1 MTATRA
7 PAVLVKA
14 ALLLA
19 PPSCAALPPNTLL
32 EVACTAP
39 VCGPFVADGA
49 RVEVE
54 LDEGTMRAGAD
65 DDEGDVVA
73 AGVAAGSTLLV
84 AAAAAAGRA
93 PVDWPK

>member
-1 MTATRA
+1 M
-7 PAVLVKA
+7 
-14 ALLLA
+14 
-19 PPSCAALPPNTLL
+19 
-32 EVACTAP
+32 
-39 VCGPFVADGA
+39 ADGA

-73 AGVAAGSTLLV
+73 AGVAAGSTVLV